1 MISFSR
7 NAGTR
12 QGSTTAKGDKMP
24 NKNDTNNCVIGEGS
38 IFDGRFYVNGSI
50 LIEGKFQGDI
60 KTDDQL
66 TVGPTGKVK
75 TDIQARRVTIAGTLI
90 GNISATEEVN
100 LLHTG
105 KVLGNIITPKLIVE
119 PGVITEGKVTI
130 TSGQTDETK
139 KIIEE
144 AFGTETEDAFVSI
157 IKEKKKEKA
166 RDKEKDDAGK

>member
-1 MISFSR
+1 
-7 NAGTR
+7 
-12 QGSTTAKGDKMP
+12 MP
-24 NKNDTNNCVIGEGS
+24 NKNETTNCIIGEGS

-60 KTDDQL
+60 RTDDQL
-66 TVGPTGKVK
+66 IVGPSGKVK

-90 GNISATEEVN
+90 GNVTALEEVT

-105 KVLGNIITPKLIVE
+105 KILGNITTPKLSVE

-130 TSGQTDETK
+130 TSGQTDEAR

-144 AFGTETEDAFVSI
+144 SFGTETEDAFSSI
-157 IKEKKKEKA
+157 IKEKKKERA
-166 RDKEKDDAGK
+166 KEKEKEDSGK